1 MAEAAWEDD
10 EGVSEISVEAAALL
24 EDAAPKLLTPSDVLD
39 MAAYMEI
46 DTVSEIWLFPYARDA
61 VLAELPPGWVEK
73 LDENEDPYY
82 VHTAK
87 GLTTTEHPTDE
98 HYRKKV
104 KKARKRGPP
113 AKRSAWMEFM
123 DEDNRKFYY
132 NFEKNIAKYAA
143 LDEQDEPQPQP
154 EAAAASTA
162 LAVAGGG
169 AERTPQPPSGKR
181 QGGAPPS
188 PAQQQ
193 RAGWA
198 TPEPGGPAP
207 TSAGKSSSS
216 SSKFSALRDLPLDD
230 PQAEEEDDGG
240 VWAEESDGA
249 MNSMMMTADIGVLGE
264 IEEIDEELL
273 ERAEALGVSPHAEG
287 HLMWIVHDSLERLHI
302 LPKG

>member
-1 MAEAAWEDD
+1 
-10 EGVSEISVEAAALL
+10 
-24 EDAAPKLLTPSDVLD
+24 
-39 MAAYMEI
+39 
-46 DTVSEIWLFPYARDA
+46 
-61 VLAELPPGWVEK
+61 
-73 LDENEDPYY
+73 
-82 VHTAK
+82 
-87 GLTTTEHPTDE
+87 
-98 HYRKKV
+98 
-104 KKARKRGPP
+104 
-113 AKRSAWMEFM
+113 M

-198 TPEPGGPAP
+198 TPEPGPA
-207 TSAGKSSSS
+207 
-216 SSKFSALRDLPLDD
+216 
-230 PQAEEEDDGG
+230 
-240 VWAEESDGA
+240 SDGA

-273 ERAEALGVSPHAEG
+273 ERAEA
-287 HLMWIVHDSLERLHI
+287 
-302 LPKG
+302 